1 MRYDTPADLLRGNRA
16 FKLAQSEGT
25 NTLLEVDGMEVTGL
39 RLPEPLMRLYRI
51 HNILSVAQAG

>member
-1 MRYDTPADLLRGNRA
+1 MRYDTAADLLRGNRA

-39 RLPEPLMRLYRI
+39 RLPEPTHAALP
-51 HNILSVAQAG
+51 HP